1 MPKDYTSTL
10 NLPQTGFSMRANLPQ
25 REPDTIK
32 YWQDIKLYEKMLEQN
47 KDKKPFILHD
57 GPPFSNNNIHMGTAM
72 NKILKDFINK
82 SKHMM
87 GYHVPFTPG
96 WDNHGMPI
104 ESAIIKKNKLDR
116 KKMSIPEFRTACH
129 EFAQHFVEVQRDQF
143 VRLGVNA
150 DWENPY
156 LTMKPEFEALEVKV
170 FGEMYKKG
178 YIYKGLKPVYW
189 CPHDETA
196 LAEAEIEY
204 KDIDCKSIYVK
215 FNVTDDAGK
224 LSDVCDLAKTYF
236 IIWTTTT
243 WTLPGNLAIA
253 MHPYEQYA
261 VIKASDGNYYITAE
275 VLANKTMAAGGI
287 ESFEIVK
294 TMRGSEFE
302 YMKAQHPFLD
312 RESLLVNADYVTME
326 SGTGLVHIAP
336 GFGADD
342 YLVGR
347 RYNMDIIVPV
357 DDKGYQTEDAGKYAG
372 LFYEK
377 SNDIIFNDMVESG
390 VLFASEDITHQYPHC
405 WRCKNPIIFRATPQ
419 WFCSVDAF
427 KDEAAAACEKVD
439 WLPAWGGDRI
449 ISMVRERADW
459 CISRQRHW
467 GLPIP
472 VFYCDDCKKPVC
484 TPETIEKVSE
494 IFGAEGSNAWYIKS
508 AAELLPD
515 GFKCPHCGGVH
526 FTTETDTL
534 DGWFDSGSTH
544 FSVLDDKTWPAD
556 LYLEGADQYRGW
568 FQSSLLTAVGAKG
581 AGAPY
586 KQVLTHGWVVD
597 GEGKAMHKS
606 LGNSIAPE
614 EVIVKYG
621 ADLVRLWVASSD
633 YQVDV
638 RVSDN
643 IFKQLSETYRK
654 IRNTSRII
662 MANLGDPAVDFNP
675 DRDMVSVDKLYDI
688 DRWALA
694 NLNRLIDTCT
704 KAYNEYSFHSVYH
717 EVNKFC
723 TITLSK
729 LYIDITKDR
738 VYVDK
743 KDSEG
748 RRAAQTTMYI
758 ILSSLTRLI
767 APMLSFTA
775 EEIWKAMPH
784 VASDVVESIF
794 LNPMPVVNAEYN
806 FDGEDRWNELFS
818 LRDDVMKA
826 LELARSDKLI
836 GKSLDAKLTIYAK
849 GDAHKTLSDFADEL
863 KTVFI
868 VSGVTL
874 LDTDAPADAFAE
886 TESGIAIKVEAAD
899 GEKCDRCWAY
909 FTDCEATEDGH
920 ICPRCK
926 KIVESL

>member
-1 MPKDYTSTL
+1 
-10 NLPQTGFSMRANLPQ
+10 
-25 REPDTIK
+25 
-32 YWQDIKLYEKMLEQN
+32 
-47 KDKKPFILHD
+47 
-57 GPPFSNNNIHMGTAM
+57 
-72 NKILKDFINK
+72 
-82 SKHMM
+82 
-87 GYHVPFTPG
+87 
-96 WDNHGMPI
+96 
-104 ESAIIKKNKLDR
+104 
-116 KKMSIPEFRTACH
+116 
-129 EFAQHFVEVQRDQF
+129 
-143 VRLGVNA
+143 
-150 DWENPY
+150 
-156 LTMKPEFEALEVKV
+156 
-170 FGEMYKKG
+170 
-178 YIYKGLKPVYW
+178 
-189 CPHDETA
+189 
-196 LAEAEIEY
+196 
-204 KDIDCKSIYVK
+204 
-215 FNVTDDAGK
+215 
-224 LSDVCDLAKTYF
+224 
-236 IIWTTTT
+236 
-243 WTLPGNLAIA
+243 
-253 MHPYEQYA
+253 
-261 VIKASDGNYYITAE
+261 
-275 VLANKTMAAGGI
+275 
-287 ESFEIVK
+287 
-294 TMRGSEFE
+294 
-302 YMKAQHPFLD
+302 
-312 RESLLVNADYVTME
+312 
-326 SGTGLVHIAP
+326 
-336 GFGADD
+336 
-342 YLVGR
+342 
-347 RYNMDIIVPV
+347 
-357 DDKGYQTEDAGKYAG
+357 
-372 LFYEK
+372 
-377 SNDIIFNDMVESG
+377 
-390 VLFASEDITHQYPHC
+390 
-405 WRCKNPIIFRATPQ
+405 
-419 WFCSVDAF
+419 
-427 KDEAAAACEKVD
+427 
-439 WLPAWGGDRI
+439 
-449 ISMVRERADW
+449 MVRERADW

-826 LELARSDKLI
+826 LELARADKLI
-836 GKSLDAKLTIYAK
+836 GQSLDAKLTIYAK